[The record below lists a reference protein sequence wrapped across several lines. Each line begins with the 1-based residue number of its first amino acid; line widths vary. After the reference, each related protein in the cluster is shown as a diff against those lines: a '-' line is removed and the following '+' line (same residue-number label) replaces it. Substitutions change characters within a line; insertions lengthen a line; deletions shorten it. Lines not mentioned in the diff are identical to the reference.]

1 MKIGYARIST
11 DKQSLDMQLLA
22 LHEVKCDIIYQDV
35 ISSVKNR
42 TELNKCLKSLHKGD
56 ILIVYKMDRIGRSI
70 REVVNIL
77 YDLEQLG
84 VKFISLT
91 DNFDTST
98 PQGDLLMNMLLSF
111 AQFERKLIIQ
121 RVNDGL
127 KAAKD
132 RGVKLGRP
140 DYLDLN
146 KVKEAKKLRKQK
158 YKPSVICDKLNISKP
173 TLYRYLNS

>member
-1 MKIGYARIST
+1 MKVGYARIST
-11 DKQSLDMQLLA
+11 DKQSLDMQLQA
-22 LHEVKCDIIYQDV
+22 LNEGNCDVIYQDV

-42 TELNKCLKSLHKGD
+42 VELNKCLKSLNKGD
-56 ILIVYKMDRIGRSI
+56 ILVVYKMDRVGRSI

-132 RGVKLGRP
+132 RGVRLGRP
-140 DYLDLN
+140 ELLTPYQT
-146 KVKEAKKLRKQK
+146 KELKKLRKSGYKISFLMNK
-158 YKPSVICDKLNISKP
+158 YKISRKS
-173 TLYRYLNS
+173 LYNYLNM